1 MKKIII
7 LMTSLILLT
16 GCVKVSFTGPDK
28 EKKTSQS
35 TSSKKEPLTFVRADQ
50 YKNQDNEILE
60 LAEKFIKDHPFLPG
74 YTFGDEENRF
84 ALLYL
89 VNRTTTTIDRDGS
102 FVLNLEY
109 DGEPLLE
116 NVTVDYQISES
127 GVLKTNMAAAI
138 PIKISKETEE
148 KMKSLNDSSKAKLT
162 ISDFQFKDQ

>member
-1 MKKIII
+1 M
-7 LMTSLILLT
+7 
-16 GCVKVSFTGPDK
+16 
-28 EKKTSQS
+28 
-35 TSSKKEPLTFVRADQ
+35 
-50 YKNQDNEILE
+50 
-60 LAEKFIKDHPFLPG
+60 
-74 YTFGDEENRF
+74 
-84 ALLYL
+84 LYL

-138 PIKISKETEE
+138 PIKITKETEE

-162 ISDFQFKDQ
+162 ISDFQFKNK